1 MFCQTI
7 ILFINDHYLFINYS
21 ERSFTTL
28 LEYVDDIILTENVK
42 ELIERIKQVLNQTF
56 KIKDNVDLRYFL
68 VLEIA
73 KSKKRNE

>member
-1 MFCQTI
+1 
-7 ILFINDHYLFINYS
+7 
-21 ERSFTTL
+21 
-28 LEYVDDIILTENVK
+28 VDDIILTENVK